1 MRIVGIKRKGID
13 LDKSTKPYKETD
25 QTVLRKPWTLP
36 PCGQGGRKIQLPYIN
51 KFKTIWE
58 YKEAFFSHPIDF
70 VAYIG
75 PKCPIC
81 GDCDCYQEIDPYW
94 RYAIDLFPEFRKE
107 QVPIARFLCQKH
119 KSTFSLLPIQL
130 IPYVQYT
137 VSAVI
142 GVLLLGL
149 SCWQMGQVGFYGAAA
164 ALDSSD
170 ETRTSDA
177 KVTGWLVLCWL
188 MVMVRGLRRGHAELM
203 RLYDLSRT
211 QTSETNLP
219 WQEFSDYF
227 AAFGITSRK
236 TCKPNL
242 HILLFR
248 YSQRTQL
255 FLFGTPSQYRSGRA

>member
-1 MRIVGIKRKGID
+1 MGMVGIKRKGID

-58 YKEAFFSHPIDF
+58 YKEAFFSIDF
-70 VAYIG
+70 EAYIG
-75 PKCPIC
+75 PQCPIC
-81 GDCDCYQEIDPYW
+81 GGLHCYGRIEDYW

-227 AAFGITSRK
+227 AAFGITSRE